1 MKENYNMSDLLKS
14 AIADAKA
21 VRATALANAKAALEE
36 AFGPRLKEMLSAKL
50 EEEGGDD
57 LGVPPA
63 DAASSEEAPVVAD
76 EAPVDEVPAEAA
88 PESEEVPLAETL
100 KANTPDPQ
108 GASNEVSKGMK
119 KDDKN
124 VTQDLSGSELKQKS
138 VLKADTADPQGE
150 GKEVTDGAKKDDKNL
165 TSDLKAESVVSP
177 ADADLKEV
185 VDELEKAVDG
195 SEEAPIT
202 EDEDVEINIDGEGE
216 GAPVESADEAEGEKA
231 EVDEEFNLEEIL
243 KELEDESAE
252 GSEMTE
258 PCVKED
264 APNIDDINKWN
275 ALNEEKK
282 KLETENAEY
291 KKAITEIR
299 TQLDEVN
306 LLNAKLLYTNKLF
319 KSYNLSNS
327 QKMKVVESFDLTK
340 CVREVKL
347 IYATLA
353 ESFNFGATSKKSFI
367 TEGLASKTVASTKPA
382 PEKTQILAEGVEM
395 ANRFKKLAGIKAK
408 K

>member
-1 MKENYNMSDLLKS
+1 MSDLLKS

-57 LGVPPA
+57 LGVPPS
-63 DAASSEEAPVVAD
+63 DAPVASEEPVVAD
-76 EAPVDEVPAEAA
+76 EAPMGDVPAEEA
-88 PESEEVPLAETL
+88 PVEEPQADEVPLAETL

-108 GASNEVSKGMK
+108 GASNEVSKGFK

-138 VLKADTADPQGE
+138 VLKADTADPQGD
-150 GKEVTDGAKKDDKNL
+150 GKEVTDGAKKDDKNV
-165 TSDLKAESVVSP
+165 TPDLKAESVVSP
-177 ADADLKEV
+177 VDADLKEV

-195 SEEAPIT
+195 SEEVPLAEE
-202 EDEDVEINIDGEGE
+202 EDINIDIEPTVE
-216 GAPVESADEAEGEKA
+216 EEPVKSADEAEGEVPAA

-243 KELEDESAE
+243 KELEDESAV
-252 GSEMTE
+252 E
-258 PCVKED
+258 PEKCVAED
-264 APNIDDINKWN
+264 APNIDDYN
-275 ALNEEKK
+275 AMNA
-282 KLETENAEY
+282 KLEEAKKENTEY
-291 KKAITEIR
+291 KKAVTEIR
-299 TQLDEVN
+299 KQLDEVN